1 MTTVLRGH
9 ALHPDISLYLEDRAD
24 VLFVSGGPAFVTP
37 LLSGC
42 VLPPLLSILSPGEA
56 TPHLVLASL
65 RTLNTIADSLSLTD
79 PSSTSIDQSLS
90 SLLFSAPYISALTQ
104 ILWQSNASSTVQQQI
119 TLAANLIAK
128 SCQEEWHRVA
138 LEDSGALDALS
149 LRLASFVVSMG
160 LVLPGAEVQ
169 RQTSD
174 TLDTIPPPAPANA
187 TLAPI
192 LEAIGTI
199 VQFSKYRAT
208 VLLRSPPILTVFPR
222 SSADIPSTHDRT
234 PSGPSL
240 TSSSYLMQLVPM
252 NPIDYLLPQTPIP
265 HHRGSSAHSASF
277 PPLGASIPL
286 SRHARTA
293 TALDW
298 SLESRPMDSNAID
311 DEDESAL
318 VSWLIY
324 ITRTTSGLTCLM
336 AVWLLTMLYRSG
348 LTNKRRES
356 SLALLLVPL
365 LVRML
370 SKDFRS
376 DDDSLLSGNGVST
389 LQSSTWAIKEQA
401 PKVLAMLVMD
411 SAELQKAAV
420 DADAI
425 KKLSQLLKE
434 SYDPLPKAS
443 QSTMWSPEGAD
454 PNQVRGKESTN
465 SSRLGLPGLSPQ
477 ASYVIRMRE
486 GVLIALAAIAPF
498 KDEYR
503 KAMIDNGVV
512 PFIIESLK
520 PYDASTPL
528 SLKSTESSN
537 MPRGNPV
544 TVLLAACSAAR
555 ALSRSVSILRTSLI
569 DAGIAVPLFAL
580 LHHPEMEVQIAAT
593 AVVCNLVL
601 EFSPMREVSSTDI
614 GLTTTQK
621 QAVD

>member
-1 MTTVLRGH
+1 M
-9 ALHPDISLYLEDRAD
+9 
-24 VLFVSGGPAFVTP
+24 SGGPSFVTP

-42 VLPPLLSILSPGEA
+42 VLPPLLSILTPGES
-56 TPHLVLASL
+56 TPHLVLSSL

-79 PSSTSIDQSLS
+79 PSSTSIDQSFS
-90 SLLFSAPYISALTQ
+90 SLLFSSPYIGALTQ
-104 ILWQSNASSTVQQQI
+104 VLWQSSASSTVQQQI

-128 SCQEEWHRVA
+128 SCQKEWHRVA
-138 LEDSGALDALS
+138 LEDAGALDALS

-160 LVLPGAEVQ
+160 LVLPGAETQ
-169 RQTSD
+169 RHTSEI
-174 TLDTIPPPAPANA
+174 LDAIPVPAPANA
-187 TLAPI
+187 KLAPI

-208 VLLRSPPILTVFPR
+208 VLLHSPPILTVFPR
-222 SSADIPSTHDRT
+222 STADIPLAHDIR
-234 PSGPSL
+234 PSGPPFTTAPNS
-240 TSSSYLMQLVPM
+240 MQQVPM

-265 HHRGSSAHSASF
+265 QHRGSSAHSTSF

-286 SRHARTA
+286 GRHPRTA
-293 TALDW
+293 SALGW
-298 SLESRPMDSNAID
+298 SLDSRPTEFSAID
-311 DEDESAL
+311 EEDESAL

-324 ITRTTSGLTCLM
+324 VTRTSSRWTCLM
-336 AVWLLTMLYRSG
+336 AVWLLTMLYRSD
-348 LTNKRRES
+348 LTDKRRES

-370 SKDFRS
+370 SKDLRS
-376 DDDSLLSGNGVST
+376 EEDTLLSGNGVST
-389 LQSSTWAIKEQA
+389 VQSSTWAIKEQA

-434 SYDPLPKAS
+434 SYDPLPKLS
-443 QSTMWSPEGAD
+443 QSSMWRPDGA
-454 PNQVRGKESTN
+454 ESNSVQGRENTN
-465 SSRLGLPGLSPQ
+465 TSRLGARGLSPQ
-477 ASYVIRMRE
+477 ASYVIKMRE
-486 GVLIALAAIAPF
+486 GVLMALAAIAPF
-498 KDEYR
+498 KDDYR

-520 PYDASTPL
+520 PYDASPTL
-528 SLKSTESSN
+528 ASKSTESSN
-537 MPRGNPV
+537 MAHGNPV

-580 LHHPEMEVQIAAT
+580 LNHPEMEVQIAAT

-601 EFSPMREVSSTDI
+601 EFSPMRDVSSTGI
-614 GLTTTQK
+614 GQGSLDGK
-621 QAVD
+621 Q

>member
-1 MTTVLRGH
+1 MSFVL
-9 ALHPDISLYLEDRAD
+9 
-24 VLFVSGGPAFVTP
+24 GGPAFVTP

-42 VLPPLLSILSPGEA
+42 VLQPLLSNLTPGES

-79 PSSTSIDQSLS
+79 PSCTSIDQSLS
-90 SLLFSAPYISALTQ
+90 SLLFSTPYIGALTQ
-104 ILWQSNASSTVQQQI
+104 ILWQSSASSTVQQQI

-128 SCQEEWHRVA
+128 SCQEEWHCVA
-138 LEDSGALDALS
+138 LEEAGALDALS

-160 LVLPGAEVQ
+160 LVLPGAEAQ
-169 RQTSD
+169 RHTSEI
-174 TLDTIPPPAPANA
+174 LDAIPAPAPANA
-187 TLAPI
+187 KLAPI

-208 VLLRSPPILTVFPR
+208 VLLHSPPILTVFPR
-222 SSADIPSTHDRT
+222 STVDIPSMHDRGA
-234 PSGPSL
+234 SGPPF
-240 TSSSYLMQLVPM
+240 SSAPNFMQQVPM
-252 NPIDYLLPQTPIP
+252 NPIDYLLPQTPVP
-265 HHRGSSAHSASF
+265 HHRGSSAQSTSF

-286 SRHARTA
+286 ARHART
-293 TALDW
+293 TSVLGW
-298 SLESRPMDSNAID
+298 SLDTRPTDTIAIEE
-311 DEDESAL
+311 EDESPL

-324 ITRTTSGLTCLM
+324 VTRTTPGWTCLM

-356 SLALLLVPL
+356 SLAVLLVPL

-370 SKDFRS
+370 SKDFKS
-376 DDDSLLSGNGVST
+376 DEDSLLSGDGVST
-389 LQSSTWAIKEQA
+389 VQSSTWAIKEQA
-401 PKVLAMLVMD
+401 PKVLANLVMD

-425 KKLSQLLKE
+425 KKLGQLLKE

-443 QSTMWSPEGAD
+443 QSSMWSPDCAD
-454 PNQVRGKESTN
+454 SNQAQGKESTN

-486 GVLIALAAIAPF
+486 GVLMALAAIAPF

-520 PYDASTPL
+520 PYDSTT
-528 SLKSTESSN
+528 SLAVKNTESSN
-537 MPRGNPV
+537 MSRGNPV

-569 DAGIAVPLFAL
+569 DAGIAAPLFAL
-580 LHHPEMEVQIAAT
+580 LNHPEMEVQIAAT

-601 EFSPMREVSSTDI
+601 EFSPMREVSSH
-614 GLTTTQK
+614 
-621 QAVD
+621 

>member
-1 MTTVLRGH
+1 MH
-9 ALHPDISLYLEDRAD
+9 
-24 VLFVSGGPAFVTP
+24 
-37 LLSGC
+37 
-42 VLPPLLSILSPGEA
+42 
-56 TPHLVLASL
+56 
-65 RTLNTIADSLSLTD
+65 
-79 PSSTSIDQSLS
+79 Q
-90 SLLFSAPYISALTQ
+90 
-104 ILWQSNASSTVQQQI
+104 
-119 TLAANLIAK
+119 
-128 SCQEEWHRVA
+128 
-138 LEDSGALDALS
+138 
-149 LRLASFVVSMG
+149 
-160 LVLPGAEVQ
+160 
-169 RQTSD
+169 
-174 TLDTIPPPAPANA
+174 
-187 TLAPI
+187 
-192 LEAIGTI
+192 
-199 VQFSKYRAT
+199 
-208 VLLRSPPILTVFPR
+208 
-222 SSADIPSTHDRT
+222 
-234 PSGPSL
+234 
-240 TSSSYLMQLVPM
+240 VPM
-252 NPIDYLLPQTPIP
+252 NAIDYLLPQTPIT
-265 HHRGSSAHSASF
+265 HHRGSSAQSASF

-286 SRHARTA
+286 GRHARTA
-293 TALDW
+293 GALGW
-298 SLESRPMDSNAID
+298 SLDSRPTDAGATD
-311 DEDESAL
+311 EEDESAL

-324 ITRTTSGLTCLM
+324 ITRTTPRLTCLM
-336 AVWLLTMLYRSG
+336 AIWVLTMLYRSG
-348 LTNKRRES
+348 LTSKRRES

-376 DDDSLLSGNGVST
+376 DEDTLMCGSGVGSI
-389 LQSSTWAIKEQA
+389 QSSTWSIKEQA

-434 SYDPLPKAS
+434 SFDPLPKSS
-443 QSTMWSPEGAD
+443 QSSMWSPEATD
-454 PNQVRGKESTN
+454 SYQAQGKEITN
-465 SSRLGLPGLSPQ
+465 TSRLGPPGLSPQ

-486 GVLIALAAIAPF
+486 GVLMALAAIAPF
-498 KDEYR
+498 KDDYR

>member
-1 MTTVLRGH
+1 M
-9 ALHPDISLYLEDRAD
+9 
-24 VLFVSGGPAFVTP
+24 TP
-37 LLSGC
+37 LLSGG
-42 VLPPLLSILSPGEA
+42 VLQPLLSILTPGES

-65 RTLNTIADSLSLTD
+65 RTLNTIADSFSLTD
-79 PSSTSIDQSLS
+79 PSSTSIDQPLS
-90 SLLFSAPYISALTQ
+90 SLLFSAPYIGDLTQ

-119 TLAANLIAK
+119 ALAANLIAK

-160 LVLPGAEVQ
+160 LVLPGAEAH
-169 RQTSD
+169 RPTSEV
-174 TLDTIPPPAPANA
+174 LDAIPPPAPANA
-187 TLAPI
+187 KLAPI

-199 VQFSKYRAT
+199 VQFSKYRAN
-208 VLLRSPPILTVFPR
+208 VLLHSPPMLTVFPR
-222 SSADIPSTHDRT
+222 SAMDNPLAHDRRA
-234 PSGPSL
+234 SGPPF
-240 TSSSYLMQLVPM
+240 TSSPNLLQQVPM
-252 NPIDYLLPQTPIP
+252 NPIDYLLPQTPVP
-265 HHRGSSAHSASF
+265 HHRGSSAHSTSF

-286 SRHARTA
+286 GRHARTA
-293 TALDW
+293 SALGW
-298 SLESRPMDSNAID
+298 SFESRPTDSSAIEE
-311 DEDESAL
+311 EDESAL

-324 ITRTTSGLTCLM
+324 ITRTTPRLPCLM
-336 AVWLLTMLYRSG
+336 AVWLSTMLYRSG

-376 DDDSLLSGNGVST
+376 DEDTLLSGRGVST
-389 LQSSTWAIKEQA
+389 VQSSTWAIKEQA

-434 SYDPLPKAS
+434 SYDPLSKSS
-443 QSTMWSPEGAD
+443 QSSMWSPEGAEA
-454 PNQVRGKESTN
+454 NQAQGKEN
-465 SSRLGLPGLSPQ
+465 SNTSRLGAPGLSPQ

-486 GVLIALAAIAPF
+486 GVLMALAAIAPF
-498 KDEYR
+498 KDDYR

-520 PYDASTPL
+520 PCDATTSL
-528 SLKSTESSN
+528 ALKSTESN
-537 MPRGNPV
+537 LPRGNPV

-580 LHHPEMEVQIAAT
+580 LNHPEMEVQIAAT

-601 EFSPMREVSSTDI
+601 EFSPMREVSSC
-614 GLTTTQK
+614 
-621 QAVD
+621 